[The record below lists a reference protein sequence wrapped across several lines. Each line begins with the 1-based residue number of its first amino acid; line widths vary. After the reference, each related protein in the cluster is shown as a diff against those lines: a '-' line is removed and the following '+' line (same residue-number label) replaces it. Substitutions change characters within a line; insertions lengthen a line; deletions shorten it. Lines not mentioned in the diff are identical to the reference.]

1 MTGSELRARAEAL
14 FSHTPSHSR
23 SGARLT
29 TRSGPVVSS
38 NDAHERM
45 KYARSFSR
53 KNHDVPLPPVRGV
66 PRTIAERR
74 NVKGRP
80 RGERYTEAQII
91 AAIEESGGLN
101 YRAAALLECA
111 QSTLYNYIHKYPA
124 VQEAYLKCQD
134 GITNMA
140 RENVAVAIA
149 DDGNI
154 PVSQWWLTR
163 RAPEFKPQADIN
175 IATDIVFRVV
185 YDDAPSELDSSDYV
199 VEGTVTSTD

>member
-1 MTGSELRARAEAL
+1 MVRPGS
-14 FSHTPSHSR
+14 
-23 SGARLT
+23 
-29 TRSGPVVSS
+29 VV
-38 NDAHERM
+38 DYDDTHERM
-45 KYARSFSR
+45 KYARSFNR
-53 KNHDVPLPPVRGV
+53 KNHDTPLPPVRDV

-80 RGERYTEAQII
+80 RGERYTQEDII
-91 AAIEESGGLN
+91 AAIEECGGLN

-124 VQEAYLKCQD
+124 IQEAYIKAQN

-140 RENVAVAIA
+140 RENLAVAIA

-154 PVSQWWLTR
+154 PVSQWWLGR

-175 IATDIVFRVV
+175 IATDVIFHVV
-185 YDDAPSELDSSDYV
+185 YDDEQVEQVVDHNDQI
-199 VEGTVTSTD
+199 VEGLATRID